1 MAEQKRD
8 YYEVLGVNKNATND
22 EIKKAFRKA
31 AKQYHPDLNKDDP
44 TAAEK
49 FKECNEAYSVLSDA
63 DKRRKY
69 DQFGFAGVDP
79 SYAAGQGGGYG
90 GGGFGFDGDIDL
102 GDIFSSFFGGGFGG
116 GSRNPNA
123 PQRGRDIQTT
133 INISFEEAA
142 KGCKKSVEVSKVEDC
157 SQCHGTGAA
166 EGTSPKT
173 CSQCGGSGYIT
184 VQQGSGF
191 FQVNTTRPCPSC
203 NGSGKIIEK
212 PCSKCSGRGK
222 VRKKSKID
230 ITIPAG
236 IDNGQVVTA
245 RGLGDAG
252 LNGGPAGDLRVGVSV
267 SAHKD
272 FVRDGYD
279 IHYEKH
285 ISIVEACL
293 GVKVR
298 IPTLDGDV
306 EYHVPA
312 GTQPNEVFRLKG
324 KGIQRLNSIAK
335 GDLFVHIV
343 VDIPRELTNEQKNL
357 LKQFDKSYVPNTS
370 GKEGF
375 FDKFKKK

>member
-123 PQRGRDIQTT
+123 PQRGRDIQAT

-252 LNGGPAGDLRVGVSV
+252 LNGGPAGDLRVGVCV

>member
-8 YYEVLGVNKNATND
+8 YYEVLGVNKNANND

>member
-69 DQFGFAGVDP
+69 DQFGFTGVDP

-230 ITIPAG
+230 ITSPAG

>member
-102 GDIFSSFFGGGFGG
+102 GDIFSSFFGGGFSG

-212 PCSKCSGRGK
+212 PCSKCGGRGK

-357 LKQFDKSYVPNTS
+357 LKQFDKSYVSNTS